1 SLYVKDMN
9 GNWAEEEMTVTVT
22 EPPTTPTG
30 GTPIPLSMETLVLVG
45 GLGAVVVLT
54 AVIAKRR
61 R

>member
-1 SLYVKDMN
+1 MN